1 MISRLHVPAVYK
13 SGHVFGL
20 TREGDLIHSMTPVDT
35 FETARPLRCT
45 PRARVTLMTAGSP
58 SGIADTATA
67 TEKRAISKS
76 SYPVRSPIP
85 KTTPAK
91 ERPAIPR
98 IVLSLLMRFC
108 SGVRPLTVVCTPPAI
123 TAASM

>member
-1 MISRLHVPAVYK
+1 
-13 SGHVFGL
+13 
-20 TREGDLIHSMTPVDT
+20 MTPVDI

-58 SGIADTATA
+58 PGITDTATA

-76 SYPVRSPIP
+76 SYPVRSPMT
-85 KTTPAK
+85 KSTTAK
-91 ERPAIPR
+91 ERPAIPK